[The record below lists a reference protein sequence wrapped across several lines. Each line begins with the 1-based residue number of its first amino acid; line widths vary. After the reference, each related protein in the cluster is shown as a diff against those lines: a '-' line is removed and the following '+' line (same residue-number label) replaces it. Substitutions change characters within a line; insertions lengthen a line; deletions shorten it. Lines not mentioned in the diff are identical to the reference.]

1 MPSLGFLMIRV
12 LTASPAELLELQTIW
27 SRFLVLRR
35 YVIAALAITALQYNV
50 IAWHYSTSPI
60 SNLKSEIRKQKLFDY
75 IRDRTGAHRAAAF
88 TDREAQPL
96 LHRNRRDQLNLHL
109 HIVAGH
115 HHLYSL
121 RQVRDTGNV
130 SCPKVKLRP
139 VTGKER
145 RVPAAFFLGQHGS
158 FSVKLR
164 VWREA
169 PGRRDD
175 LAPLDVLALASP

>member
-1 MPSLGFLMIRV
+1 MIRV

-60 SNLKSEIRKQKLFDY
+60 SNLKSEIRKQKLFNN
-75 IRDRTGAHRAAAF
+75 ITDRTGAHRAAAF
-88 TDREAQPL
+88 TDREAQSL

-145 RVPAAFFLGQHGS
+145 RVPAAFFLGQHISLGLELRVRRDS
-158 FSVKLR
+158 PRLRNYLPTLNVFSVHT
-164 VWREA
+164 
-169 PGRRDD
+169 
-175 LAPLDVLALASP
+175 S

>member
-1 MPSLGFLMIRV
+1 MIRV

-60 SNLKSEIRKQKLFDY
+60 SNLKSEIRKQKLFNY

-88 TDREAQPL
+88 TDREAQSL
-96 LHRNRRDQLNLHL
+96 LHRNRRDQFNLHL
-109 HIVAGH
+109 HIVARH

-121 RQVRDTGNV
+121 RQVRHTGNV

-139 VTGKER
+139 VAGKER
-145 RVPAAFFLGQHGS
+145 RGPPSFFLGQHVS
-158 FSVKLR
+158 FNFKLPGPR
-164 VWREA
+164 DA
-169 PGRRDD
+169 PRLLDH
-175 LAPLDVLALASP
+175 LAPLDVLGLHSS